1 MYKVE
6 FANGMIIVSKP
17 FNTEK
22 VEKKWNGLRRS
33 EKPKLNMNRKDYC
46 KTLNR
51 KRYEL
56 YKLDLSKYYGKWITL
71 TFEYSISFDG
81 VLNAFKQFMK
91 SIRRNYGENIKY
103 IRAIEVQNTSHFY
116 HIHIILL
123 SEEKIKMDC
132 HDIKKFWQY
141 GFVDIKNIYR
151 IQGLIKYIT
160 NYKNSVIQQG
170 NQFYTYFPLG
180 ARIITWSQ
188 GFKNIEVPAFEI
200 DDDWLFKISEEQYNE
215 YLGEIDF
222 ETFENAHYFVNEKHD
237 LEYYWDKIYL
247 PSEENF
253 KQKLIEKFKTSNIA
267 MVDKEQNNI

>member
-1 MYKVE
+1 
-6 FANGMIIVSKP
+6 MIIVSKP

-33 EKPKLNMNRKDYC
+33 EKPKLNMNRKDYY

-71 TFEYSISFDG
+71 TFEYNISFDG

-103 IRAIEVQNTSHFY
+103 IRAIEVQNTSHFF

-123 SEEKIKMDC
+123 SEEKLKMDC
-132 HDIKKFWQY
+132 HDIKKFWRY
-141 GFVDIKNIYR
+141 GFVNIKNIYR

-160 NYKNSVIQQG
+160 DHKDNAIQQG
-170 NQFYTYFPLG
+170 NRFYTYFPLG
-180 ARIITWSQ
+180 ARIITLSQ
-188 GFKNIEVPAFEI
+188 GFKNIEVPTFEG
-200 DDDWLFKISEEQYNE
+200 DDDLIYSILEEQYKE
-215 YLGEIDF
+215 YIGVLDYA
-222 ETFENAHYFVNEKHD
+222 TFENGHYFLNNDNK
-237 LEYYWDKIYL
+237 LIYYLDKIYL
-247 PSEENF
+247 PSEKDF
-253 KQKLIEKFKTSNIA
+253 MQKLIERFKTSNIV
-267 MVDKEQNNI
+267 MTSEK